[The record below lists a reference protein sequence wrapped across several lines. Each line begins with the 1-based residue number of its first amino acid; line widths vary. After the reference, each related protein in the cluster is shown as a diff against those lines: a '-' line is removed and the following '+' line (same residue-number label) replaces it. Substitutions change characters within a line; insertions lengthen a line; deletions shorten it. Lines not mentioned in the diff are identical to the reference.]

1 MANKLRRYIRLKKYK
16 SQEAFYRYFEDHI
29 SIIDKIRDNGYKAYF
44 IGGCVRDALMG
55 RNPTD
60 FDIATNA
67 KPEEIKM
74 LFDYVKETGI
84 AFGTVTVFF
93 NNISYEITTFRNEYG
108 YTDYRKPD
116 LIIFSNSLYDD
127 IRRRDFTINSLAYDG
142 LWIYD
147 YFEAY
152 EHIKKKII
160 KTVGSAKR
168 RFREDALRILRAAR
182 FACVL
187 GFEID
192 SNTLANMSKYS
203 YLIKEI
209 SKERIYS
216 ELYKIIEKADDLS
229 ILVETGIADQIF
241 IYPHQINTKSI
252 KGITFECRFTYLFS
266 NYPDQQMVI
275 EELKNLKVDKRTSG
289 VVLEVLKY
297 SDVDTDE
304 KSIRKLLTLI
314 KKNSIS
320 VLLEYKGQSQKV
332 FDDVITKGYIS
343 EINDLDISGHDIMAL
358 GYPQNS
364 IKEIKKM
371 LFEKVIY
378 DISLNKKKTLIDIIK
393 TQIII

>member
-1 MANKLRRYIRLKKYK
+1 MKKYK

>member
-1 MANKLRRYIRLKKYK
+1 LKKYK